1 MILPAAC
8 VARLLKQSEEHVS
21 GESRYRLA
29 SDALLERAALL
40 MITRRTDSLGR
51 WLPLR
56 LLLMLILVVKGVE
69 SFHCG
74 RARLD
79 WARGREV
86 GCPTTQIGRA
96 LVDD

>member
-1 MILPAAC
+1 MILRAAC
-8 VARLLKQSEEHVS
+8 VVRLLKQSEEHVS

-40 MITRRTDSLGR
+40 MIARRADSLGR
-51 WLPLR
+51 WLPLG
-56 LLLMLILVVKGVE
+56 LLLMLVVKGVE